1 MASYKVYFVF
11 ECSPETHWGEKAD
24 DEVIIDG
31 VEYYKDGEDC
41 LDDEG
46 EESTIDS
53 WESAVDDITAKW
65 EDDSLSE
72 YDYIDQIKK
81 NPHNNGKAEFGD
93 GTGDVN
99 FEATKVEIFSDENWE
114 KLEEVISDL

>member
-11 ECSPETHWGEKAD
+11 ECSPDTHWGEETD
-24 DEVIIDG
+24 DEVIIYG

-53 WESAVDDITAKW
+53 WEDAVDDITAKW
-65 EDDSLSE
+65 ENDSLSE
-72 YDYIDQIKK
+72 YDYIDQVK
-81 NPHNNGKAEFGD
+81 NNPRGGYF
-93 GTGDVN
+93 
-99 FEATKVEIFSDENWE
+99 
-114 KLEEVISDL
+114 

>member
-11 ECSPETHWGEKAD
+11 ECSPDTHWGEETD
-24 DEVIIDG
+24 DEVIIYG

-53 WESAVDDITAKW
+53 WEDAVDDITAKW
-65 EDDSLSE
+65 ENDSLSE
-72 YDYIDQIKK
+72 YDYIDQVK
-81 NPHNNGKAEFGD
+81 NNPRNNGKTEFGD

-99 FEATKVEIFSDENWE
+99 FEATKVEIYSDNNWE
-114 KLEEVISDL
+114 KVEEVISGL

>member
-11 ECSPETHWGEKAD
+11 ECSPETHWGEEAD

-65 EDDSLSE
+65 ENDSLSE

-81 NPHNNGKAEFGD
+81 NPHNNGKAEFVD

>member
-11 ECSPETHWGEKAD
+11 ECSPETHWGEEAD
-24 DEVIIDG
+24 DEVIIYG

-53 WESAVDDITAKW
+53 WEDAVDDITAKW
-65 EDDSLSE
+65 ENDSLSE
-72 YDYIDQIKK
+72 YDYIDQVK
-81 NPHNNGKAEFGD
+81 NNPRNNGKTEFGD

-99 FEATKVEIFSDENWE
+99 FEATKVEIYSDNNWE
-114 KLEEVISDL
+114 KVEEVISGL